1 MPSRAALVHTLRQN
15 KLALFSQFYFYF
27 LEGFEIHEISGRK
40 KGFTWLAHRKIYVW
54 IPLPGVLHYYRPS
67 YFHWT
72 PPPPPRLLGLIWQQT
87 NIIGAVERITVQ
99 IVHRIMCSLFWL
111 SAIPTYPGLP
121 YFPFMLLLIIKK
133 ARRKGRRQK
142 VYDKDVQTFFFF
154 IIIIKYEWKNQFA
167 SIIRRILRFSFD
179 LILAAVSHCYWMWRV

>member
-1 MPSRAALVHTLRQN
+1 MTCPSKDLRLNSFAWGFTL
-15 KLALFSQFYFYF
+15 LSSILFS
-27 LEGFEIHEISGRK
+27 LD
-40 KGFTWLAHRKIYVW
+40 
-54 IPLPGVLHYYRPS
+54 
-67 YFHWT
+67 
-72 PPPPPRLLGLIWQQT
+72 PPPPRLLGLIWQQT

-142 VYDKDVQTFFFF
+142 VYDKDVQTFFFYHHHQ
-154 IIIIKYEWKNQFA
+154 IRMEK
-167 SIIRRILRFSFD
+167 SICFHYSPHSPVQLWPNTGSRVSLLLDVKGLARVRAISIRD
-179 LILAAVSHCYWMWRV
+179 A